1 MGGSV
6 HHVGDRQGTGGAG
19 AQRASGGFQRTGS
32 FHTRKRLGCKVKA
45 RVFKQVVV
53 LPGKPTTHVDS
64 K

>member
-1 MGGSV
+1 MQV
-6 HHVGDRQGTGGAG
+6 TGRAG

-32 FHTRKRLGCKVKA
+32 FYTRKRLGCKVKA